1 MPIILIHK
9 PDLEQIEIVSSCRDQ
24 NFSKYMKDL
33 NKIIDGFLVKAYK
46 IYIGNIFL
54 ANCNSYANK
63 SCKSTKNSKASR
75 RDFEDEYK
83 EDNKVPSD
91 GCFDLTK
98 NHPTQNPSDL
108 LIKLFAF
115 KLLKPV
121 LKKLQKKFPCLQ
133 ITESKD
139 FYVSFEGK
147 KEDFDKI
154 HK

>member
-1 MPIILIHK
+1 
-9 PDLEQIEIVSSCRDQ
+9 
-24 NFSKYMKDL
+24 MKDL
-33 NKIIDGFLVKAYK
+33 DKIIDEFLVKAYR

-139 FYVSFEGK
+139 PYVSFEGK